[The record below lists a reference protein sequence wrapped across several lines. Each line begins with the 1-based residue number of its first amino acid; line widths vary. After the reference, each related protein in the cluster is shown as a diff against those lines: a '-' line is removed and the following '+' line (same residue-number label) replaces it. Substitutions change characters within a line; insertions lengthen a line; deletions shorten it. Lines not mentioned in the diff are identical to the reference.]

1 MAREV
6 ELTASYWSTAGNAYP
21 GGPAEASSFGFRD
34 RVETGR
40 RIGYRGMGF
49 VHADIVAAEQQL
61 GLETMKKILDDN
73 GMKYVEIEMIM
84 DWFAE
89 GERGARS
96 DRIRADLLRVA
107 EPLGA
112 CHIKIG
118 GDLVDSSDDPRRI
131 DRMAEDFGI
140 LCAQA
145 ADVGTSIALEL
156 MPFSNLATIDHGLQ
170 LIRGSGARN
179 GGLLLDIWHMARG
192 GIDAARIR
200 TTPTEAIAWIELNDA
215 DAAIVGDLWNDT
227 LHHRK
232 LPGEGALDI
241 AGFLRAVRDAGYA
254 GPYGVEILS
263 REHRA
268 RPLAD
273 ALERPFTTAMAQ
285 FERLG

>member
-1 MAREV
+1 MARDV

-21 GGPAEASSFGFRD
+21 GGPVEASSFGFRD

-49 VHADIVAAEQQL
+49 VHADIIAVEQQL
-61 GLETMKKILDDN
+61 GLETMKMILDDN
-73 GMKYVEIEMIM
+73 GMRYVEIEMIM

-96 DRIRADLLRVA
+96 DMLRAA

-118 GDLVDSSDDPRRI
+118 GDLVDSSDDPSRI
-131 DRMAEDFGI
+131 DSMVEDFRI

-145 ADVGTSIALEL
+145 ADAGTSVALEL

-200 TTPTEAIAWIELNDA
+200 ATPKDAISWIELNDA
-215 DAAIVGDLWNDT
+215 DTAIVGDLWNDT

-232 LPGEGALDI
+232 LPGQGALDI
-241 AGFLRAVRDAGYA
+241 AGFLRAVRDAGYE